1 MDGKPRQ
8 ELVGDFGVQRKDACR
23 SAESQQYT
31 LPAASIRVR
40 MWSAEVRMVGS
51 PGALMTKT
59 LALLSLLLPFAG
71 SAMAQGGDVA
81 EKQTMRPVIRG
92 RQAAVSSMRA
102 QATEAARR
110 ILDAGGNAFDAA
122 VAGQAVLGITD
133 FSDNGLGSDA
143 VVLVYVVREKK
154 VYSVNAEPRA
164 PRLAT
169 IEWYEKN
176 SGAKIPGSDGLLSGG
191 LPGVVDA
198 WYILLDR
205 WGTMSFEQVLQP
217 AIELAENGYPLGE
230 SSAEDIAS
238 TKKILKYPTTVK
250 VYLPNHK
257 LPKPGDIFRNPD
269 LARTLRKLVDAEQA
283 NKSKGRREALKAARD
298 RFYKGD
304 IARELASFSE
314 TNGGLFRYDDFA
326 EYTAEVE
333 TPVSIDYRGYRIYKN
348 PSASQGPTE
357 LIALNLLE
365 GFDLKALGHNSP
377 DFLHTSVEAI
387 KLAMADREKYLGD
400 QDFIKIPYDGLLSKD
415 YARERR
421 NLIDPQKASL
431 ELRPGSPDK
440 FLRNT
445 TASTQPLKP
454 VLRGNANHGGDT
466 SYIAVVDQDRN
477 MVSFEPSLHSAFGTG
492 VVMGSTGLILNC
504 RGDYYSLVR
513 GEANAL
519 APGKRPRS
527 TLQSTLVMKN
537 DEPYAILGSP
547 GGDDQV
553 MRTMQTLINLVDFG
567 MNIQQAIEAPRWA
580 TRSFPAS
587 PFPHTMYPGDMAV
600 EARIP
605 ETTRQA
611 LIARGHKLRVR
622 PAWSLGSNAGIVV
635 DPTTGVL
642 SAGADPRVE
651 AYAWAW

>member
-1 MDGKPRQ
+1 
-8 ELVGDFGVQRKDACR
+8 
-23 SAESQQYT
+23 
-31 LPAASIRVR
+31 
-40 MWSAEVRMVGS
+40 MVGS

-59 LALLSLLLPFAG
+59 LALVFLLLG
-71 SAMAQGGDVA
+71 SAGPGIAQGGDAA
-81 EKQTMRPVIRG
+81 ETRTMRPVIRG

-110 ILDAGGNAFDAA
+110 ILEAGGNAFDAA
-122 VAGQAVLGITD
+122 VAGQAVLGLTD
-133 FSDNGLGSDA
+133 FADNGLGSDA
-143 VVLVYVVREKK
+143 VVLVYVAREKK
-154 VYSVNAEPRA
+154 VYSINAEPRA
-164 PRLAT
+164 PKLAT

-176 SGAKIPGSDGLLSGG
+176 NGARIPESDGLLSGG

-198 WYILLDR
+198 WYALLDR

-217 AIELAENGYPLGE
+217 AIELAENGFPLGE

-238 TKKILKYPTTVK
+238 TKKILKYPTTTQ
-250 VYLPNHK
+250 VYLSNGK

-269 LARTLRKLVDAEQA
+269 LGHTLRRLVEAEQA
-283 NKSKGRREALKAARD
+283 NKSKGRHEAMKAARD
-298 RFYKGD
+298 RFYQGD

-314 TNGGLFRYDDFA
+314 ANGGLLRYQDFA

-348 PSASQGPTE
+348 ASASQGPTE

-365 GFDLKALGHNSP
+365 GFDLKALGHNST
-377 DFLHTSVEAI
+377 DFLHTSVEAM

-400 QDFIKIPYDGLLSKD
+400 QDFIKIPYDGLLSKE

-421 NLIDPQKASL
+421 KLIDPQKASL

-440 FLRNT
+440 SLSN
-445 TASTQPLKP
+445 ASASAQPLRP
-454 VLRGNANHGGDT
+454 VLSGSANHDGDT
-466 SYIAVVDQDRN
+466 SYIAVVDKDRN

-567 MNIQQAIEAPRWA
+567 MNIEQAIEAPRWS

-587 PFPHTMYPGDMAV
+587 PFPHTMHPGDMAV

-611 LIARGHKLRVR
+611 LTARGHKLRLM
-622 PAWSLGSNAGIVV
+622 PAWSLGSNAGIVI
-635 DPTTGVL
+635 DPATGVL